1 MSTNS
6 VALAGTID
14 DRAFVNLLKHTARWD
29 ICRIVLRNDFGK
41 EDWSSLAEAMK
52 FMKKSEDLRVAL
64 VEMPRE
70 VLLSGSSEGLQ
81 TVWESVKFGNHDSSG
96 ACSCGFQTG
105 WLLDKG
111 IPREAFFSKT
121 TFVKDFGLK
130 IKELIEE

>member
-1 MSTNS
+1 
-6 VALAGTID
+6 
-14 DRAFVNLLKHTARWD
+14 
-29 ICRIVLRNDFGK
+29 
-41 EDWSSLAEAMK
+41 MK
-52 FMKKSEDLRVAL
+52 FVKKSENLRVATI
-64 VEMPRE
+64 EMPRE
-70 VLLSGSSEGLQ
+70 VLLRGSNEDLQ
-81 TVWESVKFGNHDSSG
+81 TVWEGVKLRNHDSSG